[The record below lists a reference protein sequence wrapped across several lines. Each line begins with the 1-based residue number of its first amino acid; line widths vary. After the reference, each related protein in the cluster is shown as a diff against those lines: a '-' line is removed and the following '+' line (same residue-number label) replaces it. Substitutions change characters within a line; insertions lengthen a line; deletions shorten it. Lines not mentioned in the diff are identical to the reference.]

1 MRNRT
6 EITTAVREWKAQ
18 RSAELRLKV
27 KLLQQELLWAIDDL
41 QQHNKLQGE
50 ELFWAANNEGV
61 AWNEEEWMEEMR
73 ALWTIP
79 THPALAPGHT
89 TTDAPTNQ
97 VQTPHDREADETH
110 ALVPVLAHR

>member
-1 MRNRT
+1 MTNRN

-18 RSAELRLKV
+18 RAAELRLKV
-27 KLLQQELLWAIDDL
+27 RLLQQELLWAIDDL

-61 AWNEEEWMEEMR
+61 EWNDDQWVEEMR

-79 THPALAPGHT
+79 THPALSPGHT
-89 TTDAPTNQ
+89 TTDAPIDPA
-97 VQTPHDREADETH
+97 QTPHDPSADETH